1 MKQGKICLLVFS
13 LAALLVPSAQAQWAV
28 FDATN
33 FANAVKEF
41 KQLQQMYTTANQTR
55 DQVIQ
60 AYNLAYQMSKMP
72 QNLASRYQSTFSQ
85 WTTLSSSNTY
95 GNTSAW
101 IDALNL
107 GGGARATSA
116 YNSAVVPV
124 QSYPSSSFSSH
135 DSTTQATIKNQ
146 YATSEL
152 SQATITNS
160 LSTLGTIRS
169 DSQSF
174 TQKLSNLEA
183 DTYST
188 DSSQQTQMAVLG
200 KINTATLLQIHS
212 QQNTNQL
219 LAASVAQQ
227 ALAEKQRADEQNR
240 LINQSIY
247 FQQNFATAMQH
258 VGSGVSTT
266 IHSISLSTN

>member
-1 MKQGKICLLVFS
+1 MKQGRILCIIIA
-13 LAALLVPSAQAQWAV
+13 LASLLVPSAHAQWAV
-28 FDATN
+28 FDASNYAT
-33 FANAVKEF
+33 AVKEF
-41 KQLQQMYTTANQTR
+41 KQLQQMYTTATKTR
-55 DQVIQ
+55 DQIIQ
-60 AYNLAYQMSKMP
+60 TYNLAYQMSKMP

-85 WTTLSSSNTY
+85 WTTISSSNTY

-107 GGGARATSA
+107 GGGTRAATA
-116 YNSAVVPV
+116 YNNAVVQP
-124 QSYPSSSFSSH
+124 QSYPGSSLSSQ
-135 DSTTQATIKNQ
+135 DSATQATIKKQ

-152 SQATITNS
+152 AQATITNS

-169 DSQSF
+169 DSQIF

-188 DSSQQTQMAVLG
+188 DSGQQTQMAVLG

-212 QQNTNQL
+212 QQDTNQL

-227 ALAEKQRADEQNR
+227 ALAEKQRIDEQNR
-240 LINQSIY
+240 LINQAIY
-247 FQQNFATAMQH
+247 FQQNFSTAIQH